1 MPDITA
7 KLKKVIWRSLENDFT
22 IAAFQPEKDGSG
34 HDLEFIATGDLFN
47 PAAGITYEM
56 SGDWTEHAKYG
67 KQFKIDGYL
76 VKEPVAVDS
85 ITVYLE
91 KHVKGIGPVLADK
104 LIEKYG
110 EHTIRLLKKA
120 PERVS
125 NENKGISYK
134 LALEISEQLQEGDK
148 RQDVLIKL
156 EGLFSKVKGLPKK
169 LATDVLNIY
178 GLSAY
183 EVIKNNPY
191 QLVEMNR
198 IGFVS
203 ADKVGMACGVKC
215 DDEQRIRA
223 GVLYVIRQMMQETG
237 DIWLNP
243 DIIGYNLSKL
253 INELKAA
260 VVTHT
265 IVQLISDKVLVSHG
279 GLVTIANYAVDE
291 DLIADCVANFL

>member
-1 MPDITA
+1 MDIGG

-22 IAAFQPEKDGSG
+22 IAAFINMENQQ
-34 HDLEFIATGDLFN
+34 EFIATGDLFN

-67 KQFKIDGYL
+67 KQFKIDGYC
-76 VKEPVAVDS
+76 VKEPVSADS
-85 ITVYLE
+85 IAVYLE
-91 KHVKGIGPVLADK
+91 KHIKGIGPVLADK

-110 EHTIRLLKKA
+110 KHTIRLLKKA
-120 PERVS
+120 PERIS

-134 LALEISEQLQEGDK
+134 LALSISEQLQEGDK
-148 RQDVLIKL
+148 RQDVLIQL
-156 EGLFSKVKGLPKK
+156 EGLFAKVKGLPKK
-169 LATDVLNIY
+169 LATDVLNVY
-178 GLSAY
+178 GLTAY

-198 IGFVS
+198 IGFIQ
-203 ADKVGMACGVKC
+203 ADKVATVCGVKP
-215 DDEQRIRA
+215 DDNERIRA
-223 GVLYVIRQMMQETG
+223 GVLYIIRQSMQESG

-243 DIIGYNLSKL
+243 DIIGFNLSKL
-253 INELKAA
+253 INGLKAM

-279 GLVTIANYAVDE
+279 GLVTLVNYAADE
-291 DLIADCVANFL
+291 DLICECIGRFLL